1 MTILQDD
8 VILFD
13 NVKFNNGS
21 GYNATSGVFV
31 APLSGFYVLNL
42 VLEVRSD
49 AALRMEMLLNVNDT
63 SIMKLFIA
71 GETNSLGGHQQ
82 SGSLVYHLLAG
93 SEVKVVVGV
102 IVTETDSAPVQV
114 ENENLSYFSGYY
126 LGWEPW
132 GRRVQMKIEK
142 QFRAEKHDREI
153 MTIDGKGTVF
163 CINPFTAPACKNSA
177 GWKMHGG
184 TCKQYMFRSYNP
196 SNFNAMRFDKNPF
209 TCQSEKEN
217 RKA

>member
-13 NVKFNNGS
+13 SVKFNNGS

-31 APLSGFYVLNL
+31 APFSGFYVLNL

-63 SIMKLFIA
+63 SVMKLFIA

-82 SGSLVYHLLAG
+82 SGSLVYHLPAG

-102 IVTETDSAPVQV
+102 IVTETDSAPVQM

-126 LGWEPW
+126 LG
-132 GRRVQMKIEK
+132 
-142 QFRAEKHDREI
+142 
-153 MTIDGKGTVF
+153 
-163 CINPFTAPACKNSA
+163 
-177 GWKMHGG
+177 
-184 TCKQYMFRSYNP
+184 
-196 SNFNAMRFDKNPF
+196 
-209 TCQSEKEN
+209 
-217 RKA
+217 